1 MLTNYYAVTHPSQPN
16 YVASAGGDYFG
27 MNNDNLNKIPANIS
41 SVADLLEAG
50 GVSWGEYQER
60 MPFTGFQGFQFLNP
74 DGANDYV
81 RKHKWVTRVVQQSPF
96 FGLISPSLAS
106 PLIIYD
112 SVADSTTRS
121 ANIKNFTLFEED
133 LANNA
138 LPQWMFITPNMSR
151 FSRVIFEIIVI
162 IILSFFTHNSFYNI
176 ANDGHDTNVTFAGT
190 FINSFLPPLLK
201 NPNFNTEKTLVLLS
215 RFF

>member
-1 MLTNYYAVTHPSQPN
+1 
-16 YVASAGGDYFG
+16 
-27 MNNDNLNKIPANIS
+27 
-41 SVADLLEAG
+41 
-50 GVSWGEYQER
+50 
-60 MPFTGFQGFQFLNP
+60 
-74 DGANDYV
+74 
-81 RKHKWVTRVVQQSPF
+81 
-96 FGLISPSLAS
+96 
-106 PLIIYD
+106 
-112 SVADSTTRS
+112 
-121 ANIKNFTLFEED
+121 
-133 LANNA
+133 
-138 LPQWMFITPNMSR
+138 MFITPNMSR